1 MKKKMFDVII
11 IGAGFS
17 GLYQLYLLKKNLNL
31 NCHLFEKAPEL
42 GGTWYWNKYPGARC
56 DTESKAYCYFFDKK
70 IYNKWDWSERYPSQ
84 PEIQKYLKFV
94 AKEFNLFEN
103 ISFSSD
109 VSKMRFNNETN
120 TWKISLSN
128 GKIYN
133 SKFVV
138 AATGCLSK
146 PNQPTI
152 KNLNNFKGQV
162 FHTALWPSYKVNFKS
177 QNIVVFGT
185 GSSGIQ
191 IIPEIAKECKS
202 LTVLQR
208 TANFSIPA
216 KNFRLDKYQNS
227 KFKNNFDQIKSISFN
242 NRHGHPWE
250 HSKTPIDESNLNVF
264 LRGLERAWEHGG
276 LSFRDTF
283 SNINY
288 NNFANKITS
297 DFIINKIKRIVKDP
311 QKGKILTN
319 FNYPFGAKRPALD
332 TNYFDT
338 FNKENVDLI
347 DLKSNPIEKC
357 YNSGL
362 IINKRNIPADIII
375 FATGFDA
382 ITGSLLDIDIQGKNS
397 KDLSSEWRIQ
407 PNNYLGL
414 QIPNFPNLFTI
425 TGPGSP
431 SVLTNM
437 PRAIEQH
444 VEWITKCISYLL
456 REKKNRIEAC
466 PKYSKN
472 WLKKVHDAAKKTM
485 FLKTENSW
493 YLGSNIEG
501 KPVGFI
507 PYSGGLDKYSKIC
520 KEVETNKYEGFLI
533 DN

>member
-1 MKKKMFDVII
+1 MFDVII

-17 GLYQLYLLKKNLNL
+17 GLYQLYSLKKNLNL

-70 IYNKWDWSERYPSQ
+70 IYKKWDWSERYPSQ

-94 AKEFNLFEN
+94 AKEFKLFED

-109 VSKMRFNNETN
+109 VSKMRFNDETN

-128 GKIYN
+128 GKIYC

-242 NRHGHPWE
+242 NRHGHP
-250 HSKTPIDESNLNVF
+250 
-264 LRGLERAWEHGG
+264 
-276 LSFRDTF
+276 
-283 SNINY
+283 
-288 NNFANKITS
+288 
-297 DFIINKIKRIVKDP
+297 
-311 QKGKILTN
+311 
-319 FNYPFGAKRPALD
+319 
-332 TNYFDT
+332 
-338 FNKENVDLI
+338 
-347 DLKSNPIEKC
+347 C
-357 YNSGL
+357 
-362 IINKRNIPADIII
+362 
-375 FATGFDA
+375 
-382 ITGSLLDIDIQGKNS
+382 LL
-397 KDLSSEWRIQ
+397 
-407 PNNYLGL
+407 Y
-414 QIPNFPNLFTI
+414 T
-425 TGPGSP
+425 SP
-431 SVLTNM
+431 S
-437 PRAIEQH
+437 PRD
-444 VEWITKCISYLL
+444 
-456 REKKNRIEAC
+456 R
-466 PKYSKN
+466 
-472 WLKKVHDAAKKTM
+472 
-485 FLKTENSW
+485 
-493 YLGSNIEG
+493 G
-501 KPVGFI
+501 
-507 PYSGGLDKYSKIC
+507 
-520 KEVETNKYEGFLI
+520 
-533 DN
+533 